1 MINKADE
8 LFFKAY
14 LFIFCNI
21 ILLIYNFLFNKIH
34 LKTNII
40 IPFLEL
46 WAMGNLFAIVDL
58 ETTGG
63 RADQERIIEVAV
75 ALHDGEKIIDR
86 FESLINPERSI
97 PYNITRITGI
107 STKMVANAPKFFEV
121 AKRIV
126 EITEGA
132 VFVAHN
138 VRFDYSFLTYEFK
151 RLGYTYTRK
160 QLCTV
165 KMSRKA
171 FPKLEGGHSL
181 GNLIK
186 QFDIEV
192 KDRHRAMADVVATVD
207 VFERIIKLNGGTDF
221 DTMMKQGIKEAK
233 LPQGLTLEKLEVIP
247 NETGVYYF
255 YNEAGDVVYV
265 GKSIHIKRRIFEHF
279 RGRGNKANL
288 MERHVR
294 DVSYVLTGSELISLL
309 LESHEIRR
317 LQPIINKAQRGKG
330 SPTGI
335 LCYENQ
341 EGYLCFRH
349 VKLTTKNKNH
359 SGIIAQYDKASIAN
373 MAMFR
378 AKMDFE
384 LCGCLLDGKK
394 GENSCI
400 YQQIGQCEGA
410 GVTKESKEEYN
421 KRANAAKERLTAAYD
436 YDCFIIDRGRVADE
450 KSVVL
455 IENGTYQGFGYINN
469 QEGYT
474 LDELRECI
482 ERQPNNSNIPGIIR
496 TFISS
501 SKNLK
506 IIRLG

>member
-1 MINKADE
+1 
-8 LFFKAY
+8 
-14 LFIFCNI
+14 
-21 ILLIYNFLFNKIH
+21 
-34 LKTNII
+34 
-40 IPFLEL
+40 
-46 WAMGNLFAIVDL
+46 MGNLFAIVDL

-75 ALHDGEKIIDR
+75 ALHDGEKIIDQ

-107 STKMVANAPKFFEV
+107 STKMVVDAPKFFEV

-132 VFVAHN
+132 IFVAHN
-138 VRFDYSFLTYEFK
+138 VRFDYSFMTHEFK

-186 QFDIEV
+186 QFEIKV

-207 VFERIIKLNGGTDF
+207 IFKRIIKLNGSTDF
-221 DTMMKQGIKEAK
+221 ELMMKQGIKEAK
-233 LPQGLTLEKLEVIP
+233 LPVGLALAKLEAIP
-247 NETGVYYF
+247 SETGVYYF
-255 YNEAGDVVYV
+255 HNEAGDVVYV
-265 GKSIHIKRRIFEHF
+265 GKSIHIKRRVFEHF
-279 RGRGNKANL
+279 RGKGNKAVL

-294 DVSYVLTGSELISLL
+294 DVTYVLTGSELVSLL

-317 LQPIINKAQRGKG
+317 LHPIINKAQKGKG

-341 EGYLCFRH
+341 NGYICFKPI
-349 VKLTTKNKNH
+349 KLTAKNKNH
-359 SGIIAQYDKASIAN
+359 SGIIAKYDKASMAN

-378 AKMDFE
+378 VKMDFE

-394 GENSCI
+394 GENSCM

-410 GVTKESKEEYN
+410 GVSQESKEAYN
-421 KRANAAKERLTAAYD
+421 ERANEAKDRLTAAYD
-436 YDCFIIDRGRVADE
+436 YDCFIIDKGRRADE
-450 KSVVL
+450 KSVIL
-455 IENGTYQGFGYINN
+455 IEDGMYQGFGYIDSTESNTP
-469 QEGYT
+469 E
-474 LDELRECI
+474 DLRNCI
-482 ERQPNNSNIPGIIR
+482 ESQVTNSNIPGIIR
-496 TFISS
+496 SFISTN
-501 SKNLK
+501 KELK
-506 IIRLG
+506 IIKL